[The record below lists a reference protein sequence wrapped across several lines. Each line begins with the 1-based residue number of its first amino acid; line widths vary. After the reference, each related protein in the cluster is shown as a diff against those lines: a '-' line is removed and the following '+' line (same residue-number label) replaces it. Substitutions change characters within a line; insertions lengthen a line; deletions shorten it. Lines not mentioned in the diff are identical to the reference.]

1 MTGIADLK
9 LNGLRVAALR
19 SEGRLPAGASVG
31 LRLKT
36 MHRGAWRDPLL
47 IHTGE
52 VVHAWAMC
60 LETSLPSEA
69 VLESVLEGS
78 RGILRQKSPWA
89 RCHNPAQALLL
100 ALARVGGSMCSAT
113 RFRGPSGEE
122 VDLRFFSPGRAV
134 AVARRMAASA
144 SDILAISK
152 YNCWRSEIHWGPLGK
167 VLFGKASDGLTR
179 HERNIV
185 RSLVSGTHW
194 PQARLAK
201 HKKSASD
208 LCKLCGCRGT
218 LFHRG
223 FDCPWC
229 GFVPAHGP
237 PPRFEEGCL
246 EGGQAGGG
254 RGGTVRQVSFSIS
267 GEVLRISRGPRGAL
281 GAVCRSDAWME
292 VGGAIFVDGSAF
304 HTKFGAC
311 RRAGWAAVQIDRAGR
326 FVACMYGV
334 VPRGWGP
341 EQWARDG
348 EDFAFHM
355 LGLASRLRTETL
367 ACRWKFSVIVL
378 GPSLVRPP
386 RPPPWTRGTS
396 VDPCGSCGGPRLAA

>member
-1 MTGIADLK
+1 MGEQLPGALRLLVDGLEARKLKVNWDKTGWLTGNAELASKLAECWEGELDRARGIRCLGCDGSSGVLRSVVEQDKRFEKARRLAARVHALRSAGAPVEQIFRCSPTATAVWGSAVTGIADLK

-47 IHTGE
+47 IHTGG
-52 VVHAWAMC
+52 VMHAWTMC

-185 RSLVSGTHW
+185 RSLVSGTHC

-223 FDCPWC
+223 FDCPC
-229 GFVPAHGP
+229 ADSFRRTDLPPALKKAAWKVAKLGEDEAELSSSILRRRAPDLRRP
-237 PPRFEEGCL
+237 PPR
-246 EGGQAGGG
+246 
-254 RGGTVRQVSFSIS
+254 S
-267 GEVLRISRGPRGAL
+267 
-281 GAVCRSDAWME
+281 
-292 VGGAIFVDGSAF
+292 
-304 HTKFGAC
+304 
-311 RRAGWAAVQIDRAGR
+311 
-326 FVACMYGV
+326 
-334 VPRGWGP
+334 
-341 EQWARDG
+341 
-348 EDFAFHM
+348 
-355 LGLASRLRTETL
+355 
-367 ACRWKFSVIVL
+367 
-378 GPSLVRPP
+378 
-386 RPPPWTRGTS
+386 TRY
-396 VDPCGSCGGPRLAA
+396 DL